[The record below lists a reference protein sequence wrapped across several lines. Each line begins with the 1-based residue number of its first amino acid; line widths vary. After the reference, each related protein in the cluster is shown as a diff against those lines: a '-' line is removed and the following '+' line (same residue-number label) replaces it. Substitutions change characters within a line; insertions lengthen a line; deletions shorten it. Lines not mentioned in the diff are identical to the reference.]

1 MIKGI
6 IGTVIG
12 DIAGSSRE
20 SKPVSRKTFKLFT
33 KDSSVTDDSA
43 LTIAV
48 AEWMFDRK
56 GVDVGKS
63 LIKWAT
69 EYPHAGYG
77 SSFKNFLAN
86 GSHMTPGST
95 HNGAVMRVSPV
106 GYLASSLE
114 ECLDLARESALPSHD
129 SPQAIA
135 GAQAAAVAIFMARTG
150 SSKDSIREYLE
161 KTFGYNL
168 HRSCDEVREEIRLAR
183 ANREVDYVTS
193 HERIVGA
200 EPAVQDA
207 LIAFLAGSDYED
219 VIRRAIYLGGDADTE
234 AAIAGG
240 IAAAYYGVP
249 GELIEQALIYI
260 PSDMLE
266 VINRVD
272 GTSWKPS
279 KLIPPKSSRWSI
291 HDVVICGCNAD
302 ETEGERAFYLTRPSR
317 FHRHYNQGYP
327 IQIIGLEME
336 KTLDQIWVLRRKC
349 EDYKHIRWHL
359 HDIGIESGVFSV
371 DRFRE
376 LFGWALEL
384 DNVLVTPTLLNI

>member
-1 MIKGI
+1 MVKGI
-6 IGTVIG
+6 IGAVIG

-33 KDSSVTDDSA
+33 KDSSVTDDTA
-43 LTIAV
+43 LTVAI
-48 AEWMFDRK
+48 AEWMLDRE
-56 GVDVGKS
+56 GEDVGQS

-77 SSFKNFLAN
+77 SSFKRFLSH

-106 GYLASSLE
+106 GFLASSLE
-114 ECLDLARESALPSHD
+114 ECLELSRESALPSHD
-129 SPQAIA
+129 SPQAVA
-135 GAQAAAVAIFMARTG
+135 GAQAAAAAIYMARTG
-150 SSKDSIREYLE
+150 SSKDAIREFLE

-168 HRSCDEVREEIRLAR
+168 HRSYDEVREEVRLAR
-183 ANREVDYVTS
+183 ANRDIDYEAS
-193 HERIVGA
+193 HERIIGA

-219 VIRRAIYLGGDADTE
+219 VIRKAIYLGGDADTE

-249 GELIEQALIYI
+249 EELIQEALIYI
-260 PSDMLE
+260 PSDMLA
-266 VINRVD
+266 VINQVD

-279 KLIPPKSSRWSI
+279 KLIPPKSSRWSVN
-291 HDVVICGCNAD
+291 DVVICGCNAE
-302 ETEGERAFYLTRPSR
+302 ETDGERAFHLTRPSR
-317 FHRHYNQGYP
+317 FRRHPNEGYP
-327 IQIIGLEME
+327 IHVTGLQMD

-359 HDIGIESGVFSV
+359 HEVGIESGTFTVEQ
-371 DRFRE
+371 FRE
-376 LFGWALEL
+376 LFSWALEL

>member
-1 MIKGI
+1 MVKGI
-6 IGTVIG
+6 IGAVIG
-12 DIAGSSRE
+12 DIAGSSIE

-33 KDSSVTDDSA
+33 KDSSVTDDTA
-43 LTIAV
+43 LTVAI
-48 AEWMFDRK
+48 AEWMLDRE
-56 GVDVGKS
+56 GVDVGQS

-77 SSFKNFLAN
+77 SSFKRFLAH

-106 GYLASSLE
+106 GFLASSLE
-114 ECLDLARESALPSHD
+114 ECLELSRESALPSHD
-129 SPQAIA
+129 SPQAVA
-135 GAQAAAVAIFMARTG
+135 GAQAAAAAIYMARTG
-150 SSKDSIREYLE
+150 SSKDAIREFLE

-168 HRSCDEVREEIRLAR
+168 HRSYDEVRDEVRLAR
-183 ANREVDYVTS
+183 ANRDIDYEAS
-193 HERIVGA
+193 HERIIGA

-219 VIRRAIYLGGDADTE
+219 VIRKAIYLGGDADTE

-249 GELIEQALIYI
+249 EELIQQALIYI
-260 PSDMLE
+260 PSDMLA
-266 VINRVD
+266 VINQVD

-279 KLIPPKSSRWSI
+279 KLIPPKSSRWSVN
-291 HDVVICGCNAD
+291 DVVICGCNAE
-302 ETEGERAFYLTRPSR
+302 ETDGERAFHLTRPSR
-317 FHRHYNQGYP
+317 FRRHPNEGYP
-327 IQIIGLEME
+327 IHVTGLQMD

-359 HDIGIESGVFSV
+359 HEVGIESGTFTVEQ
-371 DRFRE
+371 FRE
-376 LFGWALEL
+376 LFSWALEL

>member
-1 MIKGI
+1 MVKGI
-6 IGTVIG
+6 IGAVIG

-33 KDSSVTDDSA
+33 KDSSVTDDTA
-43 LTIAV
+43 LTVAI
-48 AEWMFDRK
+48 AEWMLDRE
-56 GVDVGKS
+56 GVDVGQS

-77 SSFKNFLAN
+77 SSFKRFLAH

-106 GYLASSLE
+106 GFLASSLE
-114 ECLDLARESALPSHD
+114 ECLELSRESALPSHD
-129 SPQAIA
+129 SPQAVA
-135 GAQAAAVAIFMARTG
+135 GAQAAAAAIYMARTG
-150 SSKDSIREYLE
+150 SSKDAIREFLE

-168 HRSCDEVREEIRLAR
+168 HRSYDEVHEEVRLAR
-183 ANREVDYVTS
+183 ANRDIDYEAS
-193 HERIVGA
+193 HDRIIGA

-219 VIRRAIYLGGDADTE
+219 VIRKAIYLGGDADTE

-249 GELIEQALIYI
+249 EELIQEALIYI
-260 PSDMLE
+260 PSDMLA

-279 KLIPPKSSRWSI
+279 KLIPPKSSRWSVN
-291 HDVVICGCNAD
+291 DVVICGCNAE
-302 ETEGERAFYLTRPSR
+302 ETDGERAFHLTLPSR
-317 FHRHYNQGYP
+317 FRRHPNEGYP
-327 IQIIGLEME
+327 IHVTGLQME

-359 HDIGIESGVFSV
+359 HEVGIESGTFTVEQ
-371 DRFRE
+371 FRE
-376 LFGWALEL
+376 LFSWALEL

>member
-1 MIKGI
+1 MVKGI
-6 IGTVIG
+6 IGAVIG

-33 KDSSVTDDSA
+33 KDSSVTDDTA
-43 LTIAV
+43 LTVAI
-48 AEWMFDRK
+48 AEWMLDRE
-56 GVDVGKS
+56 GVDVGQS

-77 SSFKNFLAN
+77 SSFKRFLAH

-106 GYLASSLE
+106 GFLASSLE
-114 ECLDLARESALPSHD
+114 ECLELSRESALPSHD
-129 SPQAIA
+129 SPQAVA
-135 GAQAAAVAIFMARTG
+135 GAQAAAAAIYMARTG
-150 SSKDSIREYLE
+150 SSKDAIREFLE

-168 HRSCDEVREEIRLAR
+168 HRSYDEVREEVRLAR
-183 ANREVDYVTS
+183 ANRDIDYEAS
-193 HERIVGA
+193 HERIIGA

-219 VIRRAIYLGGDADTE
+219 VIRKAIYLGGDADTE

-249 GELIEQALIYI
+249 EELIQEALIYI
-260 PSDMLE
+260 PSDMLA
-266 VINRVD
+266 VINQVD

-279 KLIPPKSSRWSI
+279 KLIPPKSSRWSVN
-291 HDVVICGCNAD
+291 DVVICGCNAD
-302 ETEGERAFYLTRPSR
+302 ETDGERAFHLTRPSR
-317 FHRHYNQGYP
+317 FRRHPNEGYP
-327 IQIIGLEME
+327 IHVTGLQMD

-359 HDIGIESGVFSV
+359 HEVGIESGTFTVEQ
-371 DRFRE
+371 FRE
-376 LFGWALEL
+376 LFSWALEL